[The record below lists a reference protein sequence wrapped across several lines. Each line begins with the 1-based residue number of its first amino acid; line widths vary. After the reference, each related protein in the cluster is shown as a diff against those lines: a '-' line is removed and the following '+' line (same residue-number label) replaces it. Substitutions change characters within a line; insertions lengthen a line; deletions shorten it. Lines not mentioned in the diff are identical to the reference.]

1 MVFLAAGVG
10 ILAVAVL
17 FNLSLSFAIV
27 RRLRLERSSGAT
39 AAGNAVK
46 NDRLPLAGRLV
57 GEFRVTTAD
66 GDELTQEEISTGKTF
81 VAFVMPGCPPCQAF
95 KDDLARRLDV
105 LQRVDRAL
113 FLVQGEGD
121 PAQTLVESFS
131 PLGDVALITPDHEI
145 HDAFGGMIGFPG
157 LVVLTRGVVVAA
169 GYGLSDLS
177 AGLASESVLQPLTAS
192 P

>member
-10 ILAVAVL
+10 IVAVAVL

-27 RRLRLERSSGAT
+27 RRLRLERSS
-39 AAGNAVK
+39 AASGGSTVK
-46 NDRLPLAGRLV
+46 SDRLPPAGKLV
-57 GEFRVTTAD
+57 GEFRVLTAD
-66 GDELTQEEISTGKTF
+66 DNELTQEEISRGKTL
-81 VAFVMPGCPPCQAF
+81 VAFVMPGCPPCQEF
-95 KDDLARRLDV
+95 KEDIAKRLDV

-113 FLVQGEGD
+113 FLVQGEGEA
-121 PAQTLVESFS
+121 AQAVVDSFS

-157 LVVLTRGVVVAA
+157 LVVLARGVVVAA
-169 GYGLSDLS
+169 GYRLSDVS
-177 AGLASESVLQPLTAS
+177 AGLVGEPLLRPLTAA